1 MKYLHMDQ
9 YIHVKEKLLREVD
22 EHLTFDPWDSNGNYI
37 NYDLLLEACSYEK
50 IQEGFDYTMMC
61 FKESLRIE
69 PPVSFTSSL
78 TVTKDVVLA
87 RGTAKELKVA
97 AGDEMHI

>member
-1 MKYLHMDQ
+1 MT
-9 YIHVKEKLLREVD
+9 EVD

-37 NYDLLLEACSYEK
+37 NYDKLLEACSYEK

-69 PPVSFTSSL
+69 PPISFTSSL

-87 RGTAKELKVA
+87 RGTDKELKVS